1 MEQRQ
6 TRRNQ
11 LTRPEPSTTSTSS
24 YHIQCVQSADIDSV
38 VALYATNFAPFAA
51 ADKSVKKYVT
61 AATKQL
67 QDLQKKLNP
76 AAGTVEVTA
85 KSKATSMEHH
95 LWVAKASSESSVV
108 SGIIGVKR
116 WKMVDPDAS
125 SSTDR
130 FEIVHF
136 CVGGETRRQGIGSA
150 LLSEALQYCRREGA
164 SVASLTVLSSFIDA
178 RRLYEARGFTETG
191 RDTLS
196 PQCTM
201 IHMQLTL

>member
-1 MEQRQ
+1 MCAV
-6 TRRNQ
+6 
-11 LTRPEPSTTSTSS
+11 LA
-24 YHIQCVQSADIDSV
+24 HL
-38 VALYATNFAPFAA
+38 LYVFR
-51 ADKSVKKYVT
+51 
-61 AATKQL
+61 
-67 QDLQKKLNP
+67 KLNP
-76 AAGTVEVTA
+76 AIGTVEVTA

-116 WKMVDPDAS
+116 WKIVDPDAS

-178 RRLYEARGFTETG
+178 RYISLW
-191 RDTLS
+191 LS
-196 PQCTM
+196 PSCVFLM
-201 IHMQLTL
+201 FIFCGNGM